1 MFCKMTEEDFFSR
14 MAIKIKTVR
23 KKRGITR
30 EFMAEQLGM
39 TVSGYSRI
47 ERGEVDLKVNK
58 LLLIKDLL
66 NCDWA
71 DLFDS
76 AKKHVYYIGK
86 DHQVESVEIGVD
98 NLQLNYRS
106 DYLDRYVALL
116 EKRNRELES
125 ELKKYRDSQDLV

>member
-1 MFCKMTEEDFFSR
+1 MISKMTEEDFFSR

-23 KKRGITR
+23 EKQGVSR
-30 EFMAEQLGM
+30 EFMAEHLGM

-58 LLLIKDLL
+58 LLEIKKLL

-71 DLFDS
+71 DLLDS

-86 DHQVESVEIGVD
+86 DHQVESVEIGLD

-125 ELKKYRDSQDLV
+125 ELEKYRDSASQD